1 MSDTLHQQTLQRL
14 RQRLDDMGDIPIFT
28 ASVNRVQAVGS
39 DPDADA
45 MALAVEILKAASLTT
60 KLLRLA
66 NSPTHN
72 RGTGKIANLS
82 RAVVVLGFNTVRS
95 VVLTLKLIDSFNQQ
109 NPGVDITAML
119 VNAYLTAGFVRG
131 ISARCDV
138 RDIEQSYICGLLHNL
153 GEVATACALPQEY
166 KQILALRQQ
175 QSLTPREAENRV
187 LGASLQQLGQAIAD
201 DWGFPKS
208 VSQTIATQRQNNK
221 QPIRNQTDL
230 SGALSSL
237 AAQTIQLLYTEH
249 PATDK
254 ILPELI
260 ADLSLV
266 SGIKKEQVSEA
277 LEQAFKQCCDM
288 AQAYGLDRRH
298 LTPHLRTGNDESL
311 NKLAQHFS
319 FYARQEVADN
329 RPAATTPATSAPTGD
344 ANVLLSCL
352 FDITQLMTQK
362 ASINTVFAKVLE
374 GLHRG
379 AGFDRAILCLLSPD
393 RHSYA
398 GRLCAG
404 DGADT
409 LMACCH
415 FPLDTTNDLFSQI
428 IMDGRKLLVPDV
440 NQGNWPLPTDF
451 AQVSGADSFIIS
463 SLSSR
468 SRPVGMFYA
477 DRALSHAPIDDT
489 AQRNFQQLVAQAQI
503 ALLMR

>member
-1 MSDTLHQQTLQRL
+1 MSDALYQQTLQRL
-14 RQRLDDMGDIPIFT
+14 RQRLDEMGDIPIFS
-28 ASVNRVQAVGS
+28 ASVNRVQAVGN

-45 MALAVEILKAASLTT
+45 MALAVEILKDASLTT

-82 RAVVVLGFNTVRS
+82 RAVVVLGFDTVRS
-95 VVLTLKLIDSFNQQ
+95 VVLTLKLIDSFSQQ
-109 NPGVDITAML
+109 APNVDITAML

-131 ISARCDV
+131 IASRCDV

-153 GEVATACALPQEY
+153 GEVAIACALPQEY
-166 KQILALRQQ
+166 SQIRSLRAQ
-175 QSLTPREAENRV
+175 QSLTAEEAENRV
-187 LGASLQQLGQAIAD
+187 LGGSFQHIGQTIAD
-201 DWGFPKS
+201 DWGFPQS
-208 VSQTIATQRQNNK
+208 VSQTIATQRRSPK
-221 QPIRNQTDL
+221 QPVRNQTDL

-237 AAQTIQLLYTEH
+237 ASQTMQLLYAEH

-254 ILPELI
+254 MLPELI
-260 ADLSLV
+260 TDLSQV
-266 SGIKKEQVSEA
+266 SGIPKERINEA

-298 LTPHLRTGNDESL
+298 LTPRLRHGDDETL

-329 RPAATTPATSAPTGD
+329 RPAASPPVASAPAGD
-344 ANVLLSCL
+344 ASLLLSCL
-352 FDITQLMTQK
+352 FEITRLMTQK
-362 ASINTVFAKVLE
+362 ASINTIFAKVLE

-393 RHSYA
+393 RLSYA

-404 DGADT
+404 EGAES
-409 LMACCH
+409 LMAFCH
-415 FPLDTTNDLFSQI
+415 FPLDTKNDLFSQI
-428 IMDGRKLLVPDV
+428 IVTGGEQRVPDIA
-440 NQGNWPLPTDF
+440 QGNWPLPPGF
-451 AQVSGADSFIIS
+451 AQASGSNSFIIAA
-463 SLSSR
+463 LSGR
-468 SRPVGMFYA
+468 KRPVGMFYA
-477 DRALSHAPIDDT
+477 DRVLSQAPIDDS